1 MGGRDGYLSALAPEL
16 RHEFV
21 TGVQQFARR
30 RDNHH
35 TRPLSVSVA
44 LSTAVSSGRML
55 SPPLVLP
62 GLPPCV
68 DVNPAPNV

>member
-16 RHEFV
+16 RHESV

-35 TRPLSVSVA
+35 TRPVSVTA
-44 LSTAVSSGRML
+44 ASGTAVIDRSGVTAVSDA
-55 SPPLVLP
+55 SPLR
-62 GLPPCV
+62 
-68 DVNPAPNV
+68 